1 MIHYYWGANQEESR
15 RAARAEFLKA
25 RGKEPE
31 APSFDLAGEGLTLEG
46 LQEVLSARP
55 LLGGGIIAFFDHLAD
70 NSVLIKLVSE
80 KLKDLVQSDSHFI
93 FWEGEKEEELAEQI
107 GKVGGKVKEFKVIDQ
122 GKSFSQE
129 TANLFATSDA
139 LGNRDRKQAWL
150 LYHEALRHGVP
161 AEEVFWKFAWKIK
174 TLLLVAT
181 APEGSPLPLKPYPL
195 SQAKR
200 QLKNYKLAEL
210 VNLSSRLTR
219 LYHDARRGL
228 TEFEPSLERLI
239 LEA

>member
-1 MIHYYWGANQEESR
+1 MIHYYWGANQEEAR
-15 RAARAEFLKA
+15 RAARAEFLKE
-25 RGKEPE
+25 REKSPE
-31 APSFDLAGEGLTLEG
+31 APSFDLAGESLTLEG
-46 LQEVLSARP
+46 AQEVITARP
-55 LLGGGIIAFFDHLAD
+55 LLGGGVIAFFDHLSD
-70 NSVLIKLVSE
+70 NSPLIDFATANLKNLIK
-80 KLKDLVQSDSHFI
+80 SDSVFI
-93 FWEGEKEEELAEQI
+93 FWEGEKTEELAKQI
-107 GKVGGKVKEFKVIDQ
+107 EKAGGDVKGFKVADD
-122 GKSFSQE
+122 KKELNQE
-129 TANLFATSDA
+129 LAKLFALADA

-150 LYHEALRHGVP
+150 LYHDALRHGVP
-161 AEEVFWKFAWKIK
+161 AEEVFWKFAWKVK

-210 VNLSSRLTR
+210 TNLSSRLVK

-228 TEFEPSLERLI
+228 ADFDLNLERLI